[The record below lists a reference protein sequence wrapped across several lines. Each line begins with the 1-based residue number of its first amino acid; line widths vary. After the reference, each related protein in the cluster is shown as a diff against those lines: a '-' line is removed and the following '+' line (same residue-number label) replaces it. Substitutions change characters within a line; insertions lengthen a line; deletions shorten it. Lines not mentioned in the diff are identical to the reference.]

1 MADAKLAEIY
11 YCKLCYYNCS
21 KYSDYHKHLTTRK
34 HKRLTKK
41 SPLDMLYKCHCG
53 KMYSHRQSLH
63 KHKKN
68 CKTIEDK
75 IDILLETNK
84 ILIQENKE
92 IKDKLNE
99 NNGSAQINNNF
110 NLHVYL
116 NETCKDALNL
126 NDFIS
131 NINIEA
137 LDLDEIL
144 NNGIES
150 NMKNIFIRNLKK
162 IEQEKRPIQCTDIKR
177 DIVYVKD
184 ENVWQKDNEYDKL
197 TSSIK
202 EVQDKHVRSLNKLT
216 NELTDKINADNYINI
231 VSKISDNIK
240 TDSIKKSILKET
252 KINKNGN

>member
-1 MADAKLAEIY
+1 MADKKVAEIF
-11 YCKLCYYNCS
+11 YCKFCDYECN
-21 KYSDYHKHLTTRK
+21 KQSDYDKHLTTRK

-41 SPLDMLYKCHCG
+41 SPLDMEFKCHCG
-53 KMYSHRQSLH
+53 KVYSHRQSLH
-63 KHKKN
+63 KHKKK
-68 CKTIEDK
+68 CKSLEDK
-75 IDILLETNK
+75 LDILIETNK

-99 NNGSAQINNNF
+99 HNVPAQINNNF
-110 NLHVYL
+110 NLHFYL

-131 NINIEA
+131 NINIEE

-162 IEQEKRPIQCTDIKR
+162 IAQEKRPIQCTDIKR

-184 ENVWQKDNEYDKL
+184 ENVWQKDNEYDKI

-216 NELTDKINADNYINI
+216 NELPDKINADNYIDI

-240 TDSIKKSILKET
+240 IDNIKKTILKES
-252 KINKNGN
+252 KINKNSN